1 MDSRWAR
8 VARGG
13 TAAAFAT
20 FVAALSHTLA
30 GGATPSAFGVV
41 VSFVLASTAC
51 TLLAGRSLSLLR
63 LAVSVALSQTLFH
76 SVFSGLGAPVASSA
90 LEHHGASGLTG
101 AAGPSA
107 ALDSAA
113 LHSTALHSTAVHST
127 MPGAT
132 MILAHLVAGLVTIL
146 VFRYAESAFWG
157 LATTFRLFLSRLL
170 GIATVV
176 PLAVRAAPRKVGRL
190 FPHDREPFLSS
201 MRRRGPPQGSLAV

>member
-30 GGATPSAFGVV
+30 GGAVPTPFGVGA
-41 VSFVLASTAC
+41 SLVLASTGC
-51 TLLAGRSLSLLR
+51 ILLAGRSLSLWR
-63 LAVSVALSQTLFH
+63 LALSVALSQTLFH
-76 SVFSGLGAPVASSA
+76 AVFSGLGAPVARPGS
-90 LEHHGASGLTG
+90 LEHHGASGLTD
-101 AAGPSA
+101 AASDPA

-113 LHSTALHSTAVHST
+113 LHSA

-132 MILAHLVAGLVTIL
+132 MILAHLVAGLVTVL
-146 VFRYAESAFWG
+146 AFRYAESAFWG
-157 LATTFRLFLSRLL
+157 LATTFGLFLSRLL
-170 GIATVV
+170 GIAAIGH
-176 PLAVRAAPRKVGRL
+176 LAVGPAPRAVGRL

-201 MRRRGPPQGSLAV
+201 MRRRGPPQESLAV

>member
-20 FVAALSHTLA
+20 FVAALSHTMA
-30 GGATPSAFGVV
+30 GGATPSVFGVV
-41 VSFVLASTAC
+41 VSVVLASTAC

-76 SVFSGLGAPVASSA
+76 SVFSGLGAPVAPSA
-90 LEHHGASGLTG
+90 REHHGALGLTG
-101 AAGPSA
+101 AAADSA

-113 LHSTALHSTAVHST
+113 LHST

-132 MILAHLVAGLVTIL
+132 MILAHVVAGLVTIL

-170 GIATVV
+170 GIAAVV
-176 PLAVRAAPRKVGRL
+176 PLAVRAAPRTVGRL
-190 FPHDREPFLSS
+190 FPHDCGPFLSS
-201 MRRRGPPQGSLAV
+201 MRRRGPPQGSLAF

>member
-20 FVAALSHTLA
+20 FVAALSHTMA
-30 GGATPSAFGVV
+30 GGATPGVFGVV
-41 VSFVLASTAC
+41 VSLVLASTAC

-76 SVFSGLGAPVASSA
+76 SVFSGLGAPVAPSA
-90 LEHHGASGLTG
+90 LEHHGALGLTD
-101 AAGPSA
+101 AAADSA

-113 LHSTALHSTAVHST
+113 LHSAADHST

-132 MILAHLVAGLVTIL
+132 MILAHVVAGLVTIL

-170 GIATVV
+170 GIAVV
-176 PLAVRAAPRKVGRL
+176 VLAVRAAPRTVGRL
-190 FPHDREPFLSS
+190 LPHDREPFLSS
-201 MRRRGPPQGSLAV
+201 MRRRGPPQGSLAF